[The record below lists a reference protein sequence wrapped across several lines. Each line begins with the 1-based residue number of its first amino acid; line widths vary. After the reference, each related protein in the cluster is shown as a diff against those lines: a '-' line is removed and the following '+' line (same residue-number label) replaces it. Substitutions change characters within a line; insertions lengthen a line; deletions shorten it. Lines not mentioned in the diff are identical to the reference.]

1 MAGNITIFD
10 EASSLPT
17 VRRESKLADKMGDD
31 WNNRRIATN
40 TNGTF
45 RRIVN
50 GEPIG
55 KAVSGE
61 VDIIIVDLLKDVS
74 RVYYAGAYDPQA
86 KPTLPDCWSNL
97 GVIPENNVPNVQ
109 SLTCNSCPQNVE
121 GSGQDGRG
129 KGCRYNRRVA
139 VLISGDP
146 SGEVYQM
153 NFAAK
158 SLFDKGTGNV
168 HGFESYKKFLRA
180 NGEALDT
187 VVTRVMYDLDAPT
200 MTLKFKAVRH
210 LTQDEGELVDAA
222 QNDPAT
228 QRLIELTVAAV
239 DGAGPRVTAPVVV
252 PVAPTKPAPAPAS
265 MFADDDEPA
274 EDNPPFEVV
283 QEEAAPAAPTKRAK
297 KTTPAPTVA
306 ESVAQGKS
314 MADILSA
321 WSEDED

>member
-1 MAGNITIFD
+1 MAGSNVTVFD
-10 EASSLPT
+10 ESSNLPT
-17 VRRESKLADKMGDD
+17 VRRESKLGDKMGAD
-31 WNNRRIATN
+31 WNSRRIATN

-45 RRIVN
+45 RRVVN

-74 RVYYAGAYDPQA
+74 RVYYEGTYDPQA

-97 GVIPENNVPNVQ
+97 GVVPQDNAPNVQ
-109 SLTCNSCPQNVE
+109 STTCATCPQNVD
-121 GSGQDGRG
+121 GSGQNGRG
-129 KGCRYNRRVA
+129 KACRYNRRVA

-146 SGEVYQM
+146 SGDVYQM

-158 SLFDKGTGNV
+158 SLFGKGTGNV
-168 HGFESYKKFLRA
+168 HPFESYKNFLRA

-187 VVTRVMYDLDAPT
+187 VVTRVMYDLDAET
-200 MTLKFKAVRH
+200 MMLKFKAVRH
-210 LTQDEGELVDAA
+210 LTQDEVDLVDAA

-239 DGAGPRVTAPVVV
+239 DGAQAKPVPATTPAPV
-252 PVAPTKPAPAPAS
+252 PQPAS
-265 MFADDDEPA
+265 VFDDDDEPPVP
-274 EDNPPFEVV
+274 EPEPV
-283 QEEAAPAAPTKRAK
+283 PAAPVKRGRKPAA
-297 KTTPAPTVA
+297 TLVEEPAPEPAKT
-306 ESVAQGKS
+306 

-321 WSEDED
+321 WGDDED